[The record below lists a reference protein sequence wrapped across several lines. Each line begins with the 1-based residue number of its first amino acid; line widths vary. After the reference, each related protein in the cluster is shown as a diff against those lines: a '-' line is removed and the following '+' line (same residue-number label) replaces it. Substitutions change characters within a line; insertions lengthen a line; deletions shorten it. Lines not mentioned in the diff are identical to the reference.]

1 MLRWWE
7 GKGLG
12 GLYVDVRLLM
22 RLKTVVQIIPE
33 QEAVKRT
40 RGERVSNNTSDQQR
54 QGYGLVGIRQ
64 DICASVVSRKSFQGA
79 STVQKLMKQPGIKL
93 SVCFWRVLY
102 DKGEYHF
109 LSEIHWHSPLP
120 PKAESWR
127 ILRFN
132 QGMLMVKEECGPR
145 VRVLPWLLTAKRL
158 SFHRILVEDHQDPH
172 PYRPSPT
179 RWGNLDPIQVTMTRT
194 WWGLQGK
201 SGVTNVPSGLS
212 ARGPSCEVPKYLLYE
227 HRRWAAFSL
236 IPRLALLFLSF
247 LPGFR
252 RIHVTC
258 TPSPSHR
265 KQ

>member
-1 MLRWWE
+1 
-7 GKGLG
+7 
-12 GLYVDVRLLM
+12 M

-33 QEAVKRT
+33 QEAVKRS
-40 RGERVSNNTSDQQR
+40 RGERVSTTPVTSNARDMALFESDKIFVLLSYHVNR
-54 QGYGLVGIRQ
+54 SKER
-64 DICASVVSRKSFQGA
+64 GA
-79 STVQKLMKQPGIKL
+79 STVQKLMKQPVIKL
-93 SVCFWRVLY
+93 SVCFCRVLY
-102 DKGEYHF
+102 DEGEYHF
-109 LSEIHWHSPLP
+109 LSVIHWHSPLP
-120 PKAESWR
+120 PKADSWR

-132 QGMLMVKEECGPR
+132 QGMLMVKEKCGPR

-172 PYRPSPT
+172 PYRLSPT
-179 RWGNLDPIQVTMTRT
+179 RWGDLDPIQVTMTRT